1 MFVHWPALKNHV
13 VWSWKN
19 KGKKFIAHLIL
30 YFTTVQMDALHILTV
45 DITEWHKLFLY
56 FLPMQYCFF
65 VLWVLI
71 FKFDMSVLFLGWEE
85 RFPCFITFVS
95 LSCITV
101 KRNVSFSI
109 TSSWWCFQTLHTVY
123 SQLSQLPMW
132 HFLPSILSTWEV
144 KQYHYTAH
152 MR

>member
-30 YFTTVQMDALHILTV
+30 YFTTVQMDALHILPV

-56 FLPMQYCFF
+56 FLPMQFCFF

-71 FKFDMSVLFLGWEE
+71 FKFDMSVLFWAGKNI
-85 RFPCFITFVS
+85 FHV
-95 LSCITV
+95 LSHFDCITV
-101 KRNVSFSI
+101 KRNVSFS
-109 TSSWWCFQTLHTVY
+109 SCRYFQTLHTVY
-123 SQLSQLPMW
+123 SQLSQFPMW

-144 KQYHYTAH
+144 KQYHCTAH